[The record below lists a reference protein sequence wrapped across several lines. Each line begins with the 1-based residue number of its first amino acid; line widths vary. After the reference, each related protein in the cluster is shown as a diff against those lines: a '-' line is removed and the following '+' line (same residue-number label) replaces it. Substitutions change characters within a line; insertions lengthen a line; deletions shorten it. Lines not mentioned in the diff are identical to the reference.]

1 MEPRLSRH
9 TTVMDPDGE
18 RVTFEAGTV
27 PPEWAQRLIT
37 NPSAWE
43 VPTGET
49 VADEDGNEQ
58 PVYVSLRDRIESM
71 ERRDLIKVAED
82 EFGLVEGEDFP
93 KSHSKAQITTL
104 LLERAAEA
112 AHDEE

>member
-43 VPTGET
+43 VPTG
-49 VADEDGNEQ
+49 
-58 PVYVSLRDRIESM
+58 ESM